1 MHGVSALHGWG
12 IGRRLLLVHVVFIA
26 LLTVVVST
34 AAFVDARDR
43 GYTELASRML
53 SVAVAIADNPL
64 VVTATQSSDPTAAL
78 QSYTLAVTERAD
90 VDIISIMSPTGV
102 RWTHPNAAEIGQRDP
117 HPPRAATTGIPFTEV
132 TSGTGDP
139 TVSAFVP
146 VLNPDGTVVGL
157 VVAGIRTSTA
167 QTMLDARL
175 PAILALSATLLLA
188 SSVAI
193 WLLGR
198 HLRRVTLGVGPER
211 LAQYALNADSVL
223 QSTRDGLMLVDRRGA
238 AAVYNDQAARLLGLP
253 QRHGARAA
261 ATPPAIDDLNLPP
274 SLIELLGSGRST
286 VDEMHLTASR
296 ILSVSQEPALPTSG
310 RGRSRTVPLGTVV
323 TLRDPLDPLG
333 PVAAPVLGA
342 LLAGKIARASE
353 AGMSF
358 TVEAGGD
365 LAGSEVPVQD
375 LVAPL
380 ADLLDEAVVAA
391 AAGGA
396 AGPLRVGIRT
406 DAASS
411 AVLLEVSGVGVRGFT
426 RTVSVPRG
434 TARATGGLTAERPG

>member
-1 MHGVSALHGWG
+1 MYGVGALHGWG
-12 IGRRLLLVHVVFIA
+12 ISRRLLLVHCVFIA

-64 VVTATQSSDPTAAL
+64 VVTAAQSSDPTAAL

-90 VDIISIMSPTGV
+90 VDVISIMSPAGM
-102 RWTHPNAAEIGQRDP
+102 RWTHPNAAEIGRRDP
-117 HPPRAATTGIPFTEV
+117 DPPRAAATGIPFTEV

-139 TVSAFVP
+139 SVSAFVP
-146 VLNPDGTVVGL
+146 VLDPDGTVVGL
-157 VVAGIRTSTA
+157 VVAGVRTSTV

-198 HLRRVTLGVGPER
+198 HLRRVTLGMGPER

-223 QSTRDGLMLVDRRGA
+223 QSTRDGLMLIDRRGA
-238 AAVYNDQAARLLGLP
+238 VAVYNDQAARLLGLP
-253 QRHGARAA
+253 SRHGARTI
-261 ATPPAIDDLNLPP
+261 ATPPAIDDLNLPL
-274 SLIELLGSGRST
+274 SLADLLGSGRST
-286 VDEMHLTASR
+286 VDEVHLTASR
-296 ILSVSQEPALPTSG
+296 ILSVSQEPALPTTG

-333 PVAAPVLGA
+333 PAAAPVLGA
-342 LLAGKIARASE
+342 LLAGKIARAGE
-353 AGMSF
+353 AGMTF

-365 LAGSEVPVQD
+365 LAGSEVTVQD

-380 ADLLDEAVVAA
+380 GDLLDEALGAT

-396 AGPLRVGIRT
+396 PARLRVGIRA
-406 DAASS
+406 DASAS
-411 AVLLEVSGVGVRGFT
+411 AVVLEVSGSGVSGT
-426 RTVSVPRG
+426 RTVSAPRALP
-434 TARATGGLTAERPG
+434 ARPAG